1 MVLLAVALAYPD
13 AIAITLSNAVNSK
26 DAAAA
31 FGEFD
36 KAQSLGLGLPGYD
49 LWRSREMAI
58 LGRGL
63 GTTSDGNLAWKKAA
77 ASASS
82 AEICGEDRF
91 NATFQSAVIAITFGD
106 LSRAESKAR
115 ETIALAPN
123 WYRPH
128 LLLSQI
134 LGGEGRNTESVAELR
149 TALNLGAPV
158 NERQ

>member
-13 AIAITLSNAVNSK
+13 VIAITLSNAVDSK

-82 AEICGEDRF
+82 AEISGEDRF

-115 ETIALAPN
+115 ETIAPAV
-123 WYRPH
+123 R
-128 LLLSQI
+128 QI
-134 LGGEGRNTESVAELR
+134 PFLGDRESNRAGRVPVLFSKHISP
-149 TALNLGAPV
+149 LGHGA
-158 NERQ
+158 

>member
-77 ASASS
+77 ASASI
-82 AEICGEDRF
+82 AEISGEDRF